1 METGF
6 TIARAAL
13 NAIAVATGN
22 GHTLTLAASLR
33 SLPVNGYANDEQ
45 IETMQTQLDGLV
57 EAISPSAPAQP
68 VAPPTSN
75 ADDGAS
81 LAAEPVAPVTDTA
94 PSSEPPLAAP
104 AA

>member
-6 TIARAAL
+6 TLARAAL
-13 NAIAVATGN
+13 DAIAAATGN
-22 GHTLTLAASLR
+22 GHIITLAASLR

-45 IETMQTQLDGLV
+45 IGAMQLQLDGLV
-57 EAISPSAPAQP
+57 EAIALAAEPAQP
-68 VAPPTSN
+68 VEPPTPN

-81 LAAEPVAPVTDTA
+81 LAAEPATDTA
-94 PSSEPPLAAP
+94 PSSEPPSAAS